1 MITTAIDNSIKLMT
15 DRGWDKIYYFI
26 DLHSTVIK
34 PNYERG
40 NIPTEFYPYA
50 KEVLQY
56 LSKREDISLI
66 MYTCSHPEE
75 IVDYVEFFKGH
86 NIVFEYINENPEV
99 TTKVGGYGCYDT
111 KPYMN
116 VLMDDK
122 AGFEPETE
130 WLEIMEYFGLVDSV
144 KLKKFVVNTTSES
157 GDHYTYFI
165 QSKEEPTYKRL
176 EKYLLEHGS
185 DVYDGHCYEGI
196 DEVYEITEYDTI

>member
-15 DRGWDKIYYFI
+15 ERGWDKIFYFI

-56 LSKREDISLI
+56 LSSRKDICLI

-75 IVDYVEFFKGH
+75 IVEYVEFFKEHGV
-86 NIVFEYINENPEV
+86 VFDYINENPEV
-99 TTKVGGYGCYDT
+99 TTQVGGYGCYDK

-130 WLEIMEYFGLVDSV
+130 WLEIMEYFGLVEA
-144 KLKKFVVNTTSES
+144 KKMRKFVLTTTSES
-157 GDHYTYFI
+157 SDHYIYTI
-165 QSKEEPTYKRL
+165 ECDHKPTGEEL
-176 EKYLLEHGS
+176 EAYLLGYGS
-185 DVYDGHCYEGI
+185 DVYEGECYEYV
-196 DEVYEITEYDTI
+196 DDLVEITEYDKI